1 MFGYALVSNKNDVIS
16 FGGNERFDDYLH
28 ECLRSEILFS
38 SDAPSTSSGV
48 CTGSST
54 ESLSS
59 DERPKASR
67 EIRESVKD
75 PLPLSK
81 QEVTHLFL
89 PIISTF
95 RSQKTIRCDSIYSMA
110 SEQVVILFRRLRSS
124 YLLISV
130 GDSEKLQQQFLDYV
144 ELGLEVNTGPLLG
157 LLDTDPSSVTL
168 GWNFLKSL
176 PEKRFFYGKNKVWLR
191 STKSIVP
198 YLVDV
203 MISNIGDG
211 FKIVCLFEAKYNTLI
226 RTIIVFL
233 MQLDRIQYSNDVMK
247 DTQEMEKTVESIA
260 QQLLAFSSSNPSR
273 RSAGGGFMKNPERT
287 AYFIEVRIVSLWQRT
302 ADLLLASSGCYTFD
316 PDRPRSSTN
325 ISLGSLR
332 SAISS
337 ASLTSSSASH
347 PGARKFRPS
356 LKCDVTMEYFRRQ
369 AVNILQELCFES
381 HRLTAPQKLAQFRKV
396 VARVIDPREGS
407 IWSDMQLAMS
417 SEQKSAEL
425 SSFMCPIS
433 LGLDMVA
440 YSVTVPTK
448 SVSVTFTPE
457 WVKDE
462 FDSPTKFPSSTGSM
476 NLVGKSGKHYRLL
489 KIRAQQKHP
498 ASWMSMLRNVRTYV
512 NGASSTERSEYAYAV
527 VLFEEGINNELAERE
542 VLKLI
547 ELITLKMYSIC
558 SFIY

>member
-1 MFGYALVSNKNDVIS
+1 MA
-16 FGGNERFDDYLH
+16 
-28 ECLRSEILFS
+28 
-38 SDAPSTSSGV
+38 
-48 CTGSST
+48 
-54 ESLSS
+54 
-59 DERPKASR
+59 
-67 EIRESVKD
+67 
-75 PLPLSK
+75 SK
-81 QEVTHLFL
+81 QV
-89 PIISTF
+89 I
-95 RSQKTIRCDSIYSMA
+95 
-110 SEQVVILFRRLRSS
+110 ILFRRLRSN

-130 GDSEKLQQQFLDYV
+130 GNSEKPQQQFLDYV

-176 PEKRFFYGKNKVWLR
+176 AEKRCFYGNNKVKAFFDVRKAMFLSSELCVSLPLLNALSLHLQATLGSNRCLLLGNGDVLSSISADEDENHFCRSIAINDLNFLLKQISRAETNKTEELFQVWLR

-226 RTIIVFL
+226 RTVTVFL
-233 MQLDRIQYSNDVMK
+233 VQLDRIQYSNDVMK
-247 DTQEMEKTVESIA
+247 ETQEMEKTVESIA

-273 RSAGGGFMKNPERT
+273 WSAGGGFMKNPERT
-287 AYFIEVRIVSLWQRT
+287 AYFIESLWQRT

-316 PDRPRSSTN
+316 PERPRSSTN

-337 ASLTSSSASH
+337 ASLNSSIVSH
-347 PGARKFRPS
+347 PVARKFRPS

-417 SEQKSAEL
+417 SEEKSADL
-425 SSFMCPIS
+425 SSFMCPVS

-462 FDSPTKFPSSTGSM
+462 FDSPTKFPSPTGSV
-476 NLVGKSGKHYRLL
+476 NLIGKSGKHYHLL
-489 KIRAQQKHP
+489 KIRAQLKHP
-498 ASWMSMLRNVRTYV
+498 ATWMSMFRNVRTYV
-512 NGASSTERSEYAYAV
+512 NGANSNERSEYAYAV
-527 VLFEEGINNELAERE
+527 ALFEEGINYELAERE

-547 ELITLKMYSIC
+547 ELVTLKMYSIC